1 MKKLIITLI
10 IVAIVVLGGIYG
22 FFKNQIQAVDSS
34 SHGIKIVNIKT
45 GSGTDEIASQ
55 LKKENL
61 IKNETVVIRNYLK
74 RRLKEIIRHHFQ
86 LIPKG
91 YNVII
96 YSDRKSVV

>member
-45 GSGTDEIASQ
+45 GSGTDA
-55 LKKENL
+55 
-61 IKNETVVIRNYLK
+61 
-74 RRLKEIIRHHFQ
+74 
-86 LIPKG
+86 
-91 YNVII
+91 
-96 YSDRKSVV
+96 